1 MKKIMVID
9 NHPVM
14 LKYMTNLLKKEG
26 HQVKTAEDG
35 LSALDILET
44 YVPDVIFCDMVMPR
58 IDGEKLCRIVRSMP
72 ALKDVFFVIV
82 SGVAAESEIDFRG
95 FGADLCIAK
104 GPFNVMS
111 EHVLNVLAE
120 YKTDASLD
128 WAGEILGL
136 ESLYPLSVRR
146 CP

>member
-1 MKKIMVID
+1 MKRILVID

-14 LKYMTNLLKKEG
+14 LKYMTNLLEREG

-44 YVPDVIFCDMVMPR
+44 YVPDIIYCDMVMPR

-82 SGVAAESEIDFRG
+82 SGIASEAEIDFRG

-111 EHVLNVLAE
+111 EHVLNVL
-120 YKTDASLD
+120 SNR
-128 WAGEILGL
+128 
-136 ESLYPLSVRR
+136 P
-146 CP
+146 

>member
-1 MKKIMVID
+1 MKRILVID

-14 LKYMTNLLKKEG
+14 LKYMTHLLEKRG

-44 YVPDVIFCDMVMPR
+44 YVPDIIFCDMVMPR

-72 ALKDVFFVIV
+72 TLKDVFFVIV
-82 SGVAAESEIDFRG
+82 SGIASEAEIDFRG

-111 EHVLNVLAE
+111 EHVLNVL
-120 YKTDASLD
+120 SNR
-128 WAGEILGL
+128 
-136 ESLYPLSVRR
+136 P
-146 CP
+146 

>member
-1 MKKIMVID
+1 MKRIMVID
-9 NHPVM
+9 NHPVL
-14 LKYMTNLLKKEG
+14 LKYMTNLLEREG

-82 SGVAAESEIDFRG
+82 SGVAAELEIDFRG

-111 EHVLNVLAE
+111 EQVLNVLAEYKAE

-128 WAGEILGL
+128 RSGEILG
-136 ESLYPLSVRR
+136 
-146 CP
+146 